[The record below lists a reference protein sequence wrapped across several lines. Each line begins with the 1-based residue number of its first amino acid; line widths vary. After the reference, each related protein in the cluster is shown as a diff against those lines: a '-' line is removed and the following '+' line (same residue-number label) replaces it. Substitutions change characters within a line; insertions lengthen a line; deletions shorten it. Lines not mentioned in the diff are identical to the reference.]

1 MYFLTF
7 TFVSI
12 FAAINGGNFHLIITT
27 MRLAKKVFLLAST
40 LTLVASCGTQSSKN
54 DFSSVRLSGAGASFP
69 AKIYTRWF
77 KDLANEGGPKV
88 NYQAVGSGSGRK
100 AFIDETV
107 NFGASDDPM
116 KDKDIAKVTRGLVQI
131 PMVGGTIAFGY
142 NYDCDL
148 KLTQEQAVQV
158 AMGMIKDWKE
168 LGCPAGKLT
177 WVHRSDGSGT
187 TKAFTNSMEAF
198 SKTWT
203 LGTGKSV
210 KWPAGV
216 GAKGNSGVAGV
227 IQNTPGAIGYVN
239 QSYIKGDVKA
249 AALQNLSGEFV
260 TPNNESGAIA
270 LNGITLDENLA
281 GKNPNPTA
289 KGAYP
294 IATLTWILAYET
306 GNGENTEAIQEVFN
320 ILLSDEY
327 QNKASSLGFVPL
339 NGDILEKSRDA
350 VGRIGR

>member
-1 MYFLTF
+1 MSIARKALLF
-7 TFVSI
+7 TS
-12 FAAINGGNFHLIITT
+12 A
-27 MRLAKKVFLLAST
+27 LALLAGQNAT
-40 LTLVASCGTQSSKN
+40 ASM
-54 DFSSVRLSGAGASFP
+54 RLSGAGASFP
-69 AKIYTRWF
+69 SKIYTRWF
-77 KDLANEGGPKV
+77 FDLAKSGGPRV

-116 KDKDIAKVTRGLVQI
+116 KDSDIKKVKRGLVQI

-148 KLTQEQAVQV
+148 KLSQEKAVQV
-158 AMGMIKDWKE
+158 AMGMIKNWKE
-168 LGCPAGKLT
+168 LGCKPGKLT
-177 WVHRSDGSGT
+177 WTHRSDGSGT

-239 QSYIKGDVKA
+239 QSYIKGNVKA
-249 AALQNLSGEFV
+249 AALQNLSGEFLKPSV
-260 TPNNESGAIA
+260 EAGAKS

-281 GKNPNPTA
+281 GKNPNPIS

-294 IATLTWILAYET
+294 IASLTWILAYEE
-306 GNGENTEAIQEVFN
+306 GNGRNTKAIKQAFN
-320 ILLSDEY
+320 TLLSDEY
-327 QNKASSLGFVPL
+327 QDKAPSLGFVPL
-339 NGDILEKSRDA
+339 KGDILEKSRAA
-350 VGRIGR
+350 VKKIGR

>member
-1 MYFLTF
+1 MK
-7 TFVSI
+7 SI
-12 FAAINGGNFHLIITT
+12 NI
-27 MRLAKKVFLLAST
+27 AKKALVFTSI
-40 LTLVASCGTQSSKN
+40 VAIAAGT
-54 DFSSVRLSGAGASFP
+54 SVSAKTRLSGAGASFP

-77 KDLANEGGPKV
+77 FDLAKSGGPRV

-107 NFGASDDPM
+107 NFGASDDSM
-116 KDKDIAKVTRGLVQI
+116 KDTDIAKVKRGLVQI

-148 KLTQEQAVQV
+148 KLSQEKAVQV
-158 AMGMIKDWKE
+158 AMGMIKNWKE
-168 LGCPAGKLT
+168 LGCKPGKLT
-177 WVHRSDGSGT
+177 WTHRSDGSGT

-210 KWPAGV
+210 KWPAGI

-227 IQNTPGAIGYVN
+227 IQNTLGAIGYVN
-239 QSYIKGDVKA
+239 QSYIKGNVKA
-249 AALQNLSGEFV
+249 AALQNLSGEYV
-260 TPNNESGAIA
+260 KPTVEAGAKA

-294 IATLTWILAYET
+294 IASLTWILAYEE
-306 GNGENTEAIQEVFN
+306 GNGRNTKAIKQAFN
-320 ILLSDEY
+320 TLLSDEY
-327 QNKASSLGFVPL
+327 QDKASSLGFVPL
-339 NGDILEKSRDA
+339 KGDILEKSRAA
-350 VGRIGR
+350 VKRIGK

>member
-1 MYFLTF
+1 M
-7 TFVSI
+7 SI
-12 FAAINGGNFHLIITT
+12 FKKTLILSSAISLILFPSA
-27 MRLAKKVFLLAST
+27 MAS
-40 LTLVASCGTQSSKN
+40 K
-54 DFSSVRLSGAGASFP
+54 RLSGAGASFP

-77 KDLANEGGPKV
+77 FDLAKSGGPRV

-100 AFIDETV
+100 AFIDQTV

-148 KLTQEQAVQV
+148 KLSQEKAVQV

-168 LGCPAGKLT
+168 LGCKPGKLT
-177 WVHRSDGSGT
+177 WTHRSDGSGT

-239 QSYIKGDVKA
+239 QSYIKGNVKA
-249 AALQNLSGEFV
+249 AALQNLSGEYV
-260 TPNNESGAIA
+260 KPTVEAGAKA

-294 IATLTWILAYET
+294 IASLTWILAYEE
-306 GNGENTEAIQEVFN
+306 GNGRNTKAIKQAFN
-320 ILLSDEY
+320 TLLSDEY
-327 QNKASSLGFVPL
+327 QDKAPSLGFIPL
-339 NGDILEKSRDA
+339 KGNILLKSRAA
-350 VGRIGR
+350 VEKIGS